1 TRYATSLVEAI
12 GTKANHIDPEN
23 LAAQTVKHET
33 PGGLNES
40 VRTNLEKENWF
51 VGLSNRLDYLIDVF
65 IPGLQNKK

>member
-1 TRYATSLVEAI
+1 
-12 GTKANHIDPEN
+12 
-23 LAAQTVKHET
+23 QTVKHET